1 MPYVKTKDGTDLYLK
16 DWDGGGRPVILI
28 HGWPLSADS
37 WDPQA
42 IALAEAGFRVIAY
55 DRRGFGRSSQP
66 WSGYDYDTLTDD
78 LAEVMQQ
85 TGTQQDASLVG
96 FSMGGGEVAR
106 YMSRHGGK
114 GVVSAALISSVVP
127 YMLQTDDNPDGVP
140 QAQLEQIAEQI
151 EADRPKFFRTFFKQ
165 FFGFG
170 VISHPVSDDV
180 LHWAWNIAMQA
191 SLRSTLE
198 CAKAFG
204 FTDFRGDLASFN
216 VPTLVLHG
224 TADTTVPIDATGRQA
239 AAGIANAQL
248 VEYDGAP
255 HGLFATESDR
265 LTKDLLMFLGSAAKG
280 PIGERNESFIARPGG
295 ETLEPR

>member
-1 MPYVKTKDGTDLYLK
+1 MPHVKTKDGTDLYLK
-16 DWDGGGRPVILI
+16 DWDGGGRSVVLI

-42 IALAEAGFRVIAY
+42 IALADAGFRVIAY

-66 WSGYDYDTLTDD
+66 WDGYDYDTLADD

-85 TGTQQDASLVG
+85 TGADNDASLIG

-106 YMSRHGGK
+106 YMSRHDGK
-114 GVVSAALISSVVP
+114 GVVSAALIGSVVP
-127 YMLQTDDNPDGVP
+127 SLLQTGDNPDGVP
-140 QAQLEQIAEQI
+140 RSQLEQIAEQI
-151 EADRPKFFRTFFKQ
+151 EQDRPKFFRAFFKQ
-165 FFGFG
+165 FFGVG
-170 VISHPVSDDV
+170 MISHPVSDDV

-198 CAKAFG
+198 CAKAFS
-204 FTDFRGDLASFN
+204 FTDFRGDLAAFKI
-216 VPTLVLHG
+216 PTLVLHG
-224 TADTTVPIDATGRQA
+224 TADATVPIDATGRRA

-265 LTKDLLMFLGSAAKG
+265 LTKDLLTFLGSSAKAS
-280 PIGERNESFIARPGG
+280 IGERNESFIARPDA
-295 ETLEPR
+295 EP

>member
-1 MPYVKTKDGTDLYLK
+1 MPYVKTRDGTDLYLK
-16 DWDGGGRPVILI
+16 DWDGGGRPVVLI

-42 IALAEAGFRVIAY
+42 IALAQAGFRVIAY

-66 WSGYDYDTLTDD
+66 WSGYDYDTLADD

-85 TGTQQDASLVG
+85 TGADRDVSLVG

-114 GVVSAALISSVVP
+114 GVVSAALIGSVVP
-127 YMLQTDDNPDGVP
+127 YMLRTDDNPDGVP
-140 QAQLEQIAEQI
+140 QAQLEQIAEQVQK
-151 EADRPKFFRTFFKQ
+151 DRAKFFQTFFRQ
-165 FFGFG
+165 FFGVG
-170 VISHPVSDDV
+170 IISHPVSDEVID
-180 LHWAWNIAMQA
+180 WAWTIAMQA

-204 FTDFRGDLASFN
+204 FTDFRPDLPAFN

-224 TADTTVPIDATGRQA
+224 TADATVPIDATGRRA

-265 LTKDLLMFLGSAAKG
+265 LTRDLLTFLESPTSGATG
-280 PIGERNESFIARPGG
+280 TRDESFIARPDV
-295 ETLEPR
+295 EPLEPR